1 MKLKVDKA
9 KLRIIMRQR
18 GIKTLKDLAQ
28 KSGVSKNAMW
38 HEINRTG
45 TLSRENL
52 WLISDYLECPINDFV
67 YPEWGDEA

>member
-9 KLRIIMRQR
+9 KLTIIMRQR

-52 WLISDYLECPINDFV
+52 WLISDFLECPINDFV
-67 YPEWGDEA
+67 YPEWGDES

>member
-1 MKLKVDKA
+1 MKIKVDKA
-9 KLRIIMRQR
+9 KLRIIMRQK
-18 GIKTLKDLAQ
+18 GITTLKDLAR
-28 KSGVSKNAMW
+28 KSGVSVNVLW

>member
-18 GIKTLKDLAQ
+18 GVNTLKDLAR
-28 KSGVSKNAMW
+28 KSGVSVNVLW
-38 HEINRTG
+38 REINRTG

-67 YPEWGDEA
+67 YPEWEDGA

>member
-1 MKLKVDKA
+1 M
-9 KLRIIMRQR
+9 
-18 GIKTLKDLAQ
+18 KDLAR
-28 KSGVSKNAMW
+28 KSGVSVNVLW

-67 YPEWGDEA
+67 YPEWEDEA

>member
-1 MKLKVDKA
+1 MKLKVDKS

-18 GIKTLKDLAQ
+18 GVSTMKDLAR
-28 KSGVSKNAMW
+28 KSGVSVNVLW

-67 YPEWGDEA
+67 YPEWEDEA